1 MFNSQRISGYTNLIT
16 NKNEEL
22 AEKRIEIC
30 KNCELHE
37 NHPILGII
45 CSSKKSKSGVYGC
58 GCVMA
63 AKARNKESGCILNKW

>member
-1 MFNSQRISGYTNLIT
+1 MFNSQIISGYTNLIT
-16 NKNEEL
+16 NKNEGL

-45 CSSKKSKSGVYGC
+45 CSSKKSKGGVSGC

-63 AKARNKESGCILNKW
+63 AKVRSKESKCVLNKW